1 MPLHE
6 TAMLANLSIRGW
18 MGRRTDKAVTAETI
32 EEHEASSDAGRWR
45 TRLVSAAAL
54 SGISTVISRARTY
67 HYQNTLPWSDNGP
80 RILPTAMFAEYSRAM
95 RELRADFE
103 HAVTEFLAAYDEHKR
118 AAKARLGK
126 LYKETMFP
134 DPATLAGAYSL
145 RVDLC
150 PIPDGKDFRVQL
162 SADDLNEAR
171 KSVETQ
177 LREAMGRGIRE
188 CWDRLHQVVNRLA
201 SKLANTEAVFR
212 DSLVRNIRELCDL
225 LDRMNLSQDKQLAA
239 SVAEVRE
246 QLGTQDPEVLRNDKG
261 KRAAVVGKAKG
272 LLAKIERAKGGKK

>member
-1 MPLHE
+1 M
-6 TAMLANLSIRGW
+6 
-18 MGRRTDKAVTAETI
+18 
-32 EEHEASSDAGRWR
+32 
-45 TRLVSAAAL
+45 
-54 SGISTVISRARTY
+54 
-67 HYQNTLPWSDNGP
+67 
-80 RILPTAMFAEYSRAM
+80 
-95 RELRADFE
+95 
-103 HAVTEFLAAYDEHKR
+103 
-118 AAKARLGK
+118 
-126 LYKETMFP
+126 
-134 DPATLAGAYSL
+134 